1 MEDFQQDF
9 GPFEGRIW
17 MNCAHQGPLPR
28 VAAEAAREAIAW
40 KVTPYEMTQERFD
53 GVPARLK
60 EVLARLVG
68 ATTDEIV
75 LGNSASYGL
84 HLLANGIPWRAGDE
98 VLVVDGDFPS
108 DVLPWLGLERRGVT
122 VRRLRPA
129 RPLPDPDE
137 LRQAIRQSSTGSGAR
152 SPATRLFCTT
162 WVHSFSGFA
171 ADLAGLGAV
180 CREEGVLLVANT
192 SQALGARTL
201 DVGSMPVD
209 AIVNVG
215 FKWLCGPY
223 GTGFCW
229 MRPDLIA
236 SLEYNQAYWLAQMTA
251 ADLGG
256 EGGELRLPP
265 GPPTARTYDVFGTAN
280 FFNFKAWTASVE
292 YLLEQGLKRI
302 ARHDEAL
309 VDRLIGGLD
318 RASYDLLSAREGP
331 SRSTLVFV
339 SHRDPARNPEIHRRL
354 KEAGVEVAYRLGKLR
369 IAPHLHNTAAEVDR
383 VLEVL
388 HEAGA

>member
-1 MEDFQQDF
+1 MEDLSQDF

-60 EVLARLVG
+60 EALARLVG

-137 LRQAIRQSSTGSGAR
+137 LRQALRQPPAGRGAR
-152 SPATRLFCTT
+152 RPATRLFCTT

-192 SQALGARTL
+192 SQALGARNL
-201 DVGSMPVD
+201 DVGSLHVD

-251 ADLGG
+251 ADLGS
-256 EGGELRLPP
+256 EGRELRLPA

-280 FFNFKAWTASVE
+280 FFNFRAWTASVE
-292 YLLEQGLKRI
+292 YLMEQGLERI

-309 VDRLIGGLD
+309 VDRLVDGLD
-318 RASYDLLSAREGP
+318 RAHYELLSAREGP

-339 SHRDPARNPEIHRRL
+339 SHRDPARNAEIHRRL
-354 KEAGVEVAYRLGKLR
+354 KEAGVEVAYRQGKLR
-369 IAPHLHNTAAEVDR
+369 ISPHLHNTAADVDR
-383 VLEVL
+383 VLQAL

>member
-1 MEDFQQDF
+1 VDDFSQDF
-9 GPFEGRIW
+9 GPFEGWIW

-28 VAAEAAREAIAW
+28 VAAEAARKAIEW
-40 KVTPYEMTQERFD
+40 KVGPYEMTQERFD
-53 GVPARLK
+53 GVPRRLK
-60 EVLARLVG
+60 EALARLVG
-68 ATTDEIV
+68 AAADEIV

-84 HLLANGIPWRAGDE
+84 HLLANGLPWRVGDE
-98 VLVVDGDFPS
+98 VLVVEGDFPS
-108 DVLPWLGLERRGVT
+108 DVLPWLGLARRGVT

-129 RPLPDPDE
+129 QPLPGPDE
-137 LRQAIRQSSTGSGAR
+137 LREAIT
-152 SPATRLFCTT
+152 PATRLLCTT

-171 ADLAGLGAV
+171 ADLAGLAAI
-180 CREEGVLLVANT
+180 CQERGVLLVANT

-201 DVGSMPVD
+201 DVRAVPVD

-223 GTGFCW
+223 GTGFAW
-229 MRPDLIA
+229 IRPALIA

-251 ADLGG
+251 ADLAR

-280 FFNFKAWTASVE
+280 FFNFTAWTASVE
-292 YLLEQGLKRI
+292 YMLAKGPERI
-302 ARHDEAL
+302 AHHDEAL
-309 VDRLIGGLD
+309 VERLVSGLD
-318 RASYDLLSAREGP
+318 PSRYTLLSPREGP
-331 SRSTLVFV
+331 SRSILVFV
-339 SHRDPARNPEIHRRL
+339 SHRDPARNAEIHRRL
-354 KEAGVEVAYRLGKLR
+354 KEQGVEVAHRLGKLR
-369 IAPHLHNTAAEVDR
+369 ISPHLHNTAADVDR

>member
-1 MEDFQQDF
+1 
-9 GPFEGRIW
+9 
-17 MNCAHQGPLPR
+17 L
-28 VAAEAAREAIAW
+28 
-40 KVTPYEMTQERFD
+40 
-53 GVPARLK
+53 
-60 EVLARLVG
+60 
-68 ATTDEIV
+68 
-75 LGNSASYGL
+75 
-84 HLLANGIPWRAGDE
+84 
-98 VLVVDGDFPS
+98 
-108 DVLPWLGLERRGVT
+108 
-122 VRRLRPA
+122 
-129 RPLPDPDE
+129 
-137 LRQAIRQSSTGSGAR
+137 
-152 SPATRLFCTT
+152 PATRLFCTT

-201 DVGSMPVD
+201 DVGSVPVD
-209 AIVNVG
+209 AVVNVG

-251 ADLGG
+251 ADLGS
-256 EGGELRLPP
+256 EGGELRLPA

-280 FFNFKAWTASVE
+280 FINFKAWTASVE
-292 YLLEQGLKRI
+292 YLLAQGLERI

-309 VDRLIGGLD
+309 VDRLVDGLD
-318 RASYDLLSAREGP
+318 RARCDLLSPREGA
-331 SRSTLVFV
+331 SRSMLVFV

-354 KEAGVEVAYRLGKLR
+354 KQADVEVAYRQGKLR

-383 VLEVL
+383 VLEAL